1 MFYHGFLPSYLPTF
15 RLFSV
20 PLCLRVSV
28 VKTQTL
34 MPRSLHF
41 IRYGLVSLGLH
52 GLLVAALYFFLGAAG
67 VAPALP
73 IPVRIVNL
81 PPKVVKRLPPVEQ
94 AVPREIPRSRGAVPA
109 PERFG
114 RGDELRLPRTAPPG
128 LEQGAGAGKGGT
140 TVKPAPG
147 TGKGTLPFLSQAD
160 VDELAKK
167 GMPPK
172 KPGDESVTLDT
183 DELKLIS
190 YNRWLKIK
198 VESMLRYP
206 ELAAV
211 SGYQGVLYIKFDIQK
226 DGSLG
231 GLELLKSSGYKILDD
246 EALRAI
252 RASAPFQPLPDEWE
266 MPRYSIRAAV
276 IFYLSAAYIR

>member
-1 MFYHGFLPSYLPTF
+1 
-15 RLFSV
+15 
-20 PLCLRVSV
+20 
-28 VKTQTL
+28 

-41 IRYGLVSLGLH
+41 APFLVISLGLH
-52 GLLVAALYFFLGAAG
+52 GLLLAALYFFLGAAG

-81 PPKVVKRLPPVEQ
+81 PPKVVRRLPPVE
-94 AVPREIPRSRGAVPA
+94 IPRPGAVPA

-114 RGDELRLPRTAPPG
+114 RGGELRLPRTAPPG
-128 LEQGAGAGKGGT
+128 LEQGTGAGKGGT